1 MSALT
6 ASNSYLTFKSAYPIE
21 PPHADRQHAVRQQHT
36 EMTAAAAFW
45 VASDDLETASL
56 HYRFVQNVRLQI
68 EEEYKAATDAEAAAK
83 TELDAK
89 RRRVGEAEESHKR
102 LRSDTFRKNVRAKGA
117 ETCGRGLLTEYA
129 TAKAAF
135 QSAKAAERL
144 ASDYYCYDSAAGA
157 ADELEEGEI
166 REEDAFS
173 FSPKNTP
180 PAARRAALA
189 ID

>member
-6 ASNSYLTFKSAYPIE
+6 ASNSYLTMKSAYPIE
-21 PPHADRQHAVRQQHT
+21 PPHAEASAAVRQHTERQHT

-102 LRSDTFRKNVRAKGA
+102 LRSDNFRKTVRAKGA
-117 ETCGRGLLTEYA
+117 ETCGHGLLTEYA

-180 PAARRAALA
+180 PASPRY
-189 ID
+189 

>member
-6 ASNSYLTFKSAYPIE
+6 DSNAYFTFKSAYPIE
-21 PPHADRQHAVRQQHT
+21 PQRAETLASEHQTAELQHT

-89 RRRVGEAEESHKR
+89 R
-102 LRSDTFRKNVRAKGA
+102 
-117 ETCGRGLLTEYA
+117 
-129 TAKAAF
+129 
-135 QSAKAAERL
+135 
-144 ASDYYCYDSAAGA
+144 
-157 ADELEEGEI
+157 
-166 REEDAFS
+166 
-173 FSPKNTP
+173 
-180 PAARRAALA
+180 
-189 ID
+189 